1 MFDLGWQE
9 FLMVAVVLM
18 LVVGPKDL
26 PKVLRA
32 ITQVTGQARRM
43 ANEFRNGLNDI
54 AADEKVK
61 EVKQMMEDAK
71 SGDIGDISSF
81 LGVEDEDELKSIGS
95 DIEKDIKTL
104 HKETKET
111 SDKVSKSPT
120 KTKAS
125 AKSKAPAKTKSK
137 S

>member
-1 MFDLGWQE
+1 MFDFGWQE
-9 FLMVAVVLM
+9 FIIVGFVLVM
-18 LVVGPKDL
+18 VVGPKDL

-71 SGDIGDISSF
+71 SGNVDDITAF
-81 LGVEDEDELKSIGS
+81 LGVEEDDNLKSIGS

-104 HKETKET
+104 HAETK
-111 SDKVSKSPT
+111 DAAD
-120 KTKAS
+120 KAS
-125 AKSKAPAKTKSK
+125 QAPSKPKSKAKSKS
-137 S
+137 